1 MDTVSRHAFFYCR
14 YLHSS
19 ISGKIYKH
27 EYDYEYCIKIICEE
41 MRQFVKIN
49 LINFRALNCGRI
61 KMHKNLFT
69 SLTLNNMCWIIWL
82 LDILLGQGIHSAENP
97 VSFYISMVLKTLK
110 SFVICSI
117 ILLILLNSR
126 IVFACKSF

>member
-19 ISGKIYKH
+19 ISGKISKH
-27 EYDYEYCIKIICEE
+27 ECGLSVALKYYYICEE
-41 MRQFVKIN
+41 IRQLIEIN
-49 LINFRALNCGRI
+49 LTNFRALNCGRI

-82 LDILLGQGIHSAENP
+82 LDILLGQRIHSAENP
-97 VSFYISMVLKTLK
+97 VSY
-110 SFVICSI
+110 
-117 ILLILLNSR
+117 
-126 IVFACKSF
+126 

>member
-19 ISGKIYKH
+19 ISGKISKH
-27 EYDYEYCIKIICEE
+27 ECGYENCIKISNLVQNRNVYEE
-41 MRQFVKIN
+41 IRLFIEII
-49 LINFRALNCGRI
+49 LTNFRALNCGRI

-97 VSFYISMVLKTLK
+97 VSY
-110 SFVICSI
+110 
-117 ILLILLNSR
+117 
-126 IVFACKSF
+126 